1 MSSESGVNNMAD
13 SWKLKVTDVWKRY
26 CGNLRKGSLYA
37 LTDSCRTFFNLS
49 HQNQD
54 LRNDE
59 FWSLRD
65 VSFEVEPGRCLAVIG
80 RNGAG
85 KSTLMKLLT
94 GVILPDQGEIRAR
107 GRLVALM
114 MSGVG
119 FHPMLSGRENVY
131 IYGSL
136 LGLSRREL
144 DQRFDEIVEFSE
156 IGQYI
161 DMPVKYYSSG
171 MYVRLS
177 YSIAAQAQPDVLL
190 VDEVLAVGD
199 VAFREKCIRH
209 LQGLKKQGTTLVLVS
224 HSAGQLRRLADE
236 ALWLQKGQILAYGSA
251 EVLLEQYQTDA
262 ESEASGAKEVK
273 TQNPNALPE
282 ASTVCR
288 IFAPAEHEADS
299 QPVSSVNVVETS
311 LSGRKISSNEVLQF
325 ESGVPQSFS
334 VQLRFAELVV
344 RPMFRLLVCDSNGQS
359 VDATEFLLDTHRFA
373 TTNAGDEGCLTWDF
387 ATTLA
392 AGQYQLRLLL
402 TRPLADEADQI
413 LLDQSWPVQ
422 IVANS
427 KTGPIQA
434 VDSDQ
439 VCDVQLLANADFN
452 ASATL
457 HSLDDLQ
464 ASQPSASEKPV
475 LACRR
480 LSLHGSDETI
490 SGLVGDATGLRVVR
504 GFAPSARVPRT
515 FVRVGENCC
524 LSLELEA
531 STKLEQCEIG
541 FEVHESGKPV
551 LGGVTAN
558 IDRVPTESG
567 RFQVDINFDVN
578 VTAADY
584 EFNLWATAD
593 TSDGRRVEIE
603 PVEALR
609 MQVVGGASTG
619 NEARVTF
626 PKRIAIAESKENSSQ
641 CQFLSR
647 SQSETAPEY
656 NGTEII
662 SAGFNEVEDPHH
674 VVLRRGQGLKT
685 VFYVRLSQSTQSP
698 GLKLSFTTLDG
709 RRVASLDT
717 VLDPRL
723 IETDCKTGAI
733 RRYEFEMV
741 PHLNAGIYDVNLAL
755 QSRESDNPHVIA
767 RLPKF
772 ARCIVGA
779 TRRSRVLDST
789 SIAYDFVNQASAA
802 STVVEESRKIA

>member
-1 MSSESGVNNMAD
+1 MAD
-13 SWKLKVTDVWKRY
+13 PWKLKVSNVWKRY
-26 CGNLRKGSLYA
+26 CGNLRRGSLYA
-37 LTDSCRTFFNLS
+37 MTDSCRTFFNMAS
-49 HQNQD
+49 KSQE

-65 VSFEVEPGRCLAVIG
+65 VSFEIGPGKCLAVIG

-94 GVILPDQGEIRAR
+94 GVITPDQGEIRAR

-136 LGLSRREL
+136 LGLSRSEIDR
-144 DQRFDEIVEFSE
+144 RFDDILEFSE

-236 ALWLQKGQILAYGSA
+236 ALWLQKGQVLAHGA
-251 EVLLEQYQTDA
+251 ADVLLEQYQTDA
-262 ESEASGAKEVK
+262 ESEASGAREVK

-282 ASTVCR
+282 AASVCR
-288 IFAPAEHEADS
+288 IFGPGHSETTPQSSSIVEVSEVQLSGQSLDS
-299 QPVSSVNVVETS
+299 NRATTFQTGSEQS
-311 LSGRKISSNEVLQF
+311 LSL
-325 ESGVPQSFS
+325 
-334 VQLRFAELVV
+334 QLRFHESVV
-344 RPMFRLLVCDSNGQS
+344 RPVVRLSLTKPNGVCVDRSEFVLEADRFAPTGEGDEGRLNWGFSVDEAPGRYELRLLV
-359 VDATEFLLDTHRFA
+359 
-373 TTNAGDEGCLTWDF
+373 
-387 ATTLA
+387 
-392 AGQYQLRLLL
+392 
-402 TRPLADEADQI
+402 TRPLADDAEQI
-413 LLDQSWPVQ
+413 LSDQHWPVELESGGSLQ
-422 IVANS
+422 SNDAICEDTLCNLGLV
-427 KTGPIQA
+427 
-434 VDSDQ
+434 
-439 VCDVQLLANADFN
+439 ANADLN
-452 ASATL
+452 THVAIREL
-457 HSLDDLQ
+457 GGLKHD
-464 ASQPSASEKPV
+464 QPSASERPV
-475 LACRR
+475 LACRK
-480 LSLHGSDETI
+480 LTMHGSDETI

-515 FVRVGENCC
+515 FVRVGEHCR
-524 LSLELEA
+524 LSVEFEA
-531 STKLEQCEIG
+531 NEKLEQCEIR
-541 FEVHESGKPV
+541 VQIHESGKPV
-551 LGGVTAN
+551 LGGLTAK
-558 IDRVPTESG
+558 IDRSTCEPG
-567 RFQVDINFDVN
+567 RFQVDVDFDAN

-584 EFNLWATAD
+584 EFNISATAD
-593 TSDGRRVEIE
+593 TPDGRQVEIE
-603 PVEALR
+603 SVEAFR

-619 NEARVTF
+619 NEVRVAY
-626 PKRIAIAESKENSSQ
+626 PKRISIEESQETSSELQ
-641 CQFLSR
+641 LLSR
-647 SQSETAPEY
+647 KKSETAPEY
-656 NGTEII
+656 NGTEIAA
-662 SAGFNEVEDPHH
+662 AGFMGFDDPHH
-674 VVLRRGQGLKT
+674 VQIAPGASLKT
-685 VFYVRLSQSTQSP
+685 VFYTRLARSMQSP

-723 IETDCKTGAI
+723 IESDSDSGLV
-733 RRYEFEMV
+733 RRYEFEMI
-741 PHLNAGIYDVNLAL
+741 PHLNAGVYDVNLAL

-772 ARCIVGA
+772 ARCVVGA
-779 TRRSRVLDST
+779 TNRSKSLVST
-789 SIAYDFVNQASAA
+789 SIVYDFLQTESVE
-802 STVVEESRKIA
+802 STTSEDARKVA

>member
-1 MSSESGVNNMAD
+1 MSSESGVENMAD
-13 SWKLKVTDVWKRY
+13 SWKLKVNNVWKRY

-37 LTDSCRTFFNLS
+37 LTDSCRTFFNMANQS
-49 HQNQD
+49 QD

-65 VSFEVEPGRCLAVIG
+65 VSFEVGPGRCLAVIG

-136 LGLSRREL
+136 LGLSRSEL

-273 TQNPNALPE
+273 AQNPNALPE

-288 IFAPAEHEADS
+288 IFDPSKPAAEGRKTS
-299 QPVSSVNVVETS
+299 IVNVVKAS
-311 LSGRKISSNEVLQF
+311 LSGQKLDSVKIPPI
-325 ESGVPQSFS
+325 ESGSEQRLSCR
-334 VQLRFAELVV
+334 LRFEESVV
-344 RPMFRLLVCDSNGQS
+344 RPVFRLLVCDSAGRR
-359 VDATEFLLDTHRFA
+359 VDSTEFPLDAHRFA
-373 TTNAGDEGCLTWDF
+373 TTDAGNEGLLTWDF
-387 ATTLA
+387 AASLE
-392 AGQYQLRLLL
+392 AGEYQLRLLL
-402 TRPLADEADQI
+402 TRPLADDAEQI
-413 LLDQSWPVQ
+413 LLDQSWPLAVT
-422 IVANS
+422 ANS
-427 KTGPIQA
+427 NPSLDRADTNQT
-434 VDSDQ
+434 
-439 VCDVQLLANADFN
+439 CDVQLVANADLN
-452 ASATL
+452 ASATV
-457 HSLDDLQ
+457 HSLGELL
-464 ASQPSASEKPV
+464 SNQPSASEKPV
-475 LACRR
+475 LACRQ
-480 LSLHGSDETI
+480 LSLHGSDDTI

-515 FVRVGENCC
+515 FVRVGEACH
-524 LSLELEA
+524 LSLEFEA

-541 FEVHESGKPV
+541 FQIHESGKPV
-551 LGGVTAN
+551 LGGVTTK
-558 IDRVPTESG
+558 IDRAPTEPG
-567 RFQVDINFDVN
+567 RFRVDVEFGVN

-593 TSDGRRVEIE
+593 TCDGRRVEIE
-603 PVEALR
+603 PVEAFR
-609 MQVVGGASTG
+609 MQAVGGASTG

-626 PKRIAIAESKENSSQ
+626 PRRIAITESEEDTGE
-641 CQFLSR
+641 CQTLSR

-656 NGTEII
+656 NGTEIVA
-662 SAGFNEVEDPHH
+662 AGFTEFEDPHH
-674 VVLRRGQGLKT
+674 IVIRSGRGLKT
-685 VFYVRLSQSTQSP
+685 VFYTRVSQSAQSP

-723 IETDCKTGAI
+723 IEPDAATGTV

-772 ARCIVGA
+772 ARCVVGA
-779 TRRSRVLDST
+779 TRHSSVLDST
-789 SIAYDFVNQASAA
+789 SITYDFVNQASAE
-802 STVVEESRKIA
+802 STVVEEPRKIA